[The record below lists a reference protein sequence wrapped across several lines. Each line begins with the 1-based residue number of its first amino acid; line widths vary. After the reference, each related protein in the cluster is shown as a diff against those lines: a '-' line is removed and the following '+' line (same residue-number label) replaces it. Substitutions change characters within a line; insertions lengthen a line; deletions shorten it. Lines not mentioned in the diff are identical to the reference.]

1 MPGCRR
7 SIRSSTFRPEG
18 ERISVSRYVRLRAVA
33 PKPANDNRSP
43 AAPRI
48 WHWAVALGAAPTIG
62 LALIVSL
69 LI

>member
-1 MPGCRR
+1 M
-7 SIRSSTFRPEG
+7 
-18 ERISVSRYVRLRAVA
+18 SRYVRLRAVA